1 MSLRNEGE
9 SDAAWFRFLLP
20 RLNSHSA
27 RADPPSEHCG
37 TGVRHSVFGD
47 LHVTEDASIAA
58 PLKTYDS
65 WLNYESPAHCTT
77 RYAFSVPRAA
87 NSQAP
92 GARHSTLTTSLIG
105 KQRVSAVE
113 ATRSSTLSTRQPTT
127 D

>member
-9 SDAAWFRFLLP
+9 NDAARFGNLLS
-20 RLNSHSA
+20 RLKSHLA
-27 RADPPSEHCG
+27 RADQPSEFCG

-92 GARHSTLTTSLIG
+92 GARHSTLMTSLIG
-105 KQRVSAVE
+105 QQRVSAVDQ
-113 ATRSSTLSTRQPTT
+113 RRLR
-127 D
+127 